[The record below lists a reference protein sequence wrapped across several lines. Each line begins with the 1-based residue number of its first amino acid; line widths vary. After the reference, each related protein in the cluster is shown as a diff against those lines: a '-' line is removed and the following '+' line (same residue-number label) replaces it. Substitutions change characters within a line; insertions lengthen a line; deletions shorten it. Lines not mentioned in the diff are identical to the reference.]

1 MDFNEKVK
9 RNVANN
15 FDQSIQVY
23 QAFEAKHRFF
33 STYALK
39 LAESIE
45 IKHGSSVLD
54 VGCGYGLS
62 ARVLNARYGCS
73 VLGIDLSPEMIAAGL
88 SLEKS
93 EGICLMV
100 GDGENLLPVVGK
112 RQFDY
117 VLFNAS
123 IFIFPDAAKAIDDAF
138 NCLVPGG
145 KIAFSFYPHLL
156 GGDEADLFDIAFKR
170 LGEPLPRYRVI
181 TNYAKACKSLADR
194 CGNIRHH
201 RWTRPLDIDFL
212 QDFFSIPAQSA
223 SLFAG
228 RGYEERCDM
237 IKQLFAT
244 IEDMKGAGRIVWRM
258 AEGMKTSLEV

>member
-93 EGICLMV
+93 EGHLQS
-100 GDGENLLPVVGK
+100 GGECQHQHHGHPALHL
-112 RQFDY
+112 
-117 VLFNAS
+117 NA
-123 IFIFPDAAKAIDDAF
+123 
-138 NCLVPGG
+138 
-145 KIAFSFYPHLL
+145 
-156 GGDEADLFDIAFKR
+156 
-170 LGEPLPRYRVI
+170 
-181 TNYAKACKSLADR
+181 KSQ
-194 CGNIRHH
+194 
-201 RWTRPLDIDFL
+201 P
-212 QDFFSIPAQSA
+212 
-223 SLFAG
+223 
-228 RGYEERCDM
+228 
-237 IKQLFAT
+237 
-244 IEDMKGAGRIVWRM
+244 
-258 AEGMKTSLEV
+258 